1 MQYSKLRTP
10 CLRMYV
16 RTHACTHHSLT
27 LAQYLKATPKTFTRL
42 SIDLYTFSK
51 ALISTACRQS
61 TMGALN
67 NSQSYTCTGYC
78 TCTYACTVY
87 TLHYNTHVYTLYTL
101 YTVQDMNIHKLSG
114 FNSLNQFH
122 DPCILKFYRGCL
134 WNCTSIA
141 H

>member
-1 MQYSKLRTP
+1 MSSSLHTCKGRPTNMQYSKLCTP

-16 RTHACTHHSLT
+16 RTYACTHHSLT

-42 SIDLYTFSK
+42 SIALYTFSK
-51 ALISTACRQS
+51 ALTSTACRQS

-67 NSQSYTCTGYC
+67 NSQSYTFTGYC
-78 TCTYACTVY
+78 TCTYVRIY
-87 TLHYNTHVYTLYTL
+87 SP
-101 YTVQDMNIHKLSG
+101 DMNIHKLSG

-122 DPCILKFYRGCL
+122 DPCILKFYSGCL